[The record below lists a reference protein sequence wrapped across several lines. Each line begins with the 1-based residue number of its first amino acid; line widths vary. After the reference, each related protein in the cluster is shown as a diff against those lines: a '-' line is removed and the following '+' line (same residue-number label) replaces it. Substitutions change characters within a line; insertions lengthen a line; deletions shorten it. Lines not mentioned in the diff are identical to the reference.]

1 MPRPSGELFLRA
13 VEWGAVRRPDG
24 SARRDTARKINVPG
38 ERAAAEAGGAGA
50 EVTGGAGVAVRR
62 AYGVRRIGAPQRA
75 GPSWGRLS
83 RRETLTLLVVAGT
96 AAMLL
101 PQAVS
106 SPSPG
111 ESAAPSRCPRASVIS
126 SPYDFESRQPLEGS
140 APLLSPRVVLSAPTC
155 TTGLGPAAAGAKVSS
170 LRLRGGDEGG
180 DAAVASAPNAMKSP
194 SYKEAAAK
202 GVPLNGDGEKAVG
215 TDARKDGGGASGEKG
230 EDKLVLQVD
239 ELKLEAL
246 RKLGQSLRL
255 GGRGTARRKFKS
267 VRKGTSKMD
276 DVKSQNALRKA
287 GLNPVSEIE
296 NIEVYKEDGT
306 VLSFKSPKLLS
317 NGQANTFCIH
327 GSYTE
332 RKAPKPT
339 EAQLAAQAFDQ
350 LSDIEKLRQLA
361 AAELDV
367 SKGAGGEKTDSAP
380 GTTPEDVLAA
390 EEDDAGDAG
399 EGEEAAISDKG
410 SPEDVLAADGEDD
423 AAAGGAGGEE
433 VDGDG
438 EGEAAVESGGE

>member
-1 MPRPSGELFLRA
+1 MPLPSGDLLLRA
-13 VEWGAVRRPDG
+13 VEWGAVRRLDG
-24 SARRDTARKINVPG
+24 SARRDTARKINVPR

-50 EVTGGAGVAVRR
+50 EATGGAGAAVRR
-62 AYGVRRIGAPQRA
+62 AHGVRRIGAPQRA

-96 AAMLL
+96 AAMML
-101 PQAVS
+101 PHAVS

-111 ESAAPSRCPRASVIS
+111 ESAAASRCPRASAIS
-126 SPYDFESRQPLEGS
+126 SPYERGQPLECS
-140 APLLSPRVVLSAPTC
+140 APLLSTRVVLSAPTC

-180 DAAVASAPNAMKSP
+180 DAAVDSAPNAKKSP

-215 TDARKDGGGASGEKG
+215 ADARKDGRGANGEKG
-230 EDKLVLQVD
+230 EDELVLQVD

-296 NIEVYKEDGT
+296 NIEMYKEDGT

-339 EAQLAAQAFDQ
+339 EAQLAAKAFDQ

-367 SKGAGGEKTDSAP
+367 SKGAGGEKTDSAQV
-380 GTTPEDVLAA
+380 TTPEDVLAA

-399 EGEEAAISDKG
+399 EGEEAAIRDRG
-410 SPEDVLAADGEDD
+410 SPEDMLAADGEDD
-423 AAAGGAGGEE
+423 AAAGGSGGEE
-433 VDGDG
+433 VDGYG
-438 EGEAAVESGGE
+438 EGEAAVEGGGE